1 MAPYQIFYC
10 KRWDLLH
17 FFYRENQWSYQSKIS
32 GSSGTIYVRWSYVAF
47 WAILQLFLWLLFLQ
61 NHIQSFMCG
70 ISAQRPHGHSCEMG
84 TSPVGPPPSYPFVR
98 SDKKKHHMKP
108 FKQTNK
114 ILLITDHFIWLGL
127 IQLRLSRNSSLPH
140 LLCLQVGWCKTALG
154 HCCCAV
160 STTLPQ
166 RLAAPDSSPGAFR
179 NQANISIFFRQFNQ
193 ACVSGKM
200 LSAAPQITPKRTD
213 QCNALLTKS
222 EL

>member
-1 MAPYQIFYC
+1 MWHFGLFCNYSFGYYFYKTTFKALCVVYQLSGRMA
-10 KRWDLLH
+10 
-17 FFYRENQWSYQSKIS
+17 
-32 GSSGTIYVRWSYVAF
+32 TAVRWEPAPWDHLPPTHSYA
-47 WAILQLFLWLLFLQ
+47 L
-61 NHIQSFMCG
+61 
-70 ISAQRPHGHSCEMG
+70 
-84 TSPVGPPPSYPFVR
+84 T
-98 SDKKKHHMKP
+98 KKKHHVKP

-160 STTLPQ
+160 YTTLPQ